1 MDYEPDEDRMEQ
13 RRRWNKRMD
22 DLIAEMES
30 RESEPARGAARF
42 AMLPNMAMVSAAAVE
57 RLSEAAGG
65 ESERA
70 YIDAAWDRVW
80 GR

>member
-22 DLIAEMES
+22 DLIAEMDV

-42 AMLPNMAMVSAAAVE
+42 APLPNMARVSATAVERMSAAAG
-57 RLSEAAGG
+57 SEA
-65 ESERA
+65 ERA